1 MTNFNYEDLNE
12 DLNLVNG
19 DNQGDL
25 ITVDE

>member
-25 ITVDE
+25 ITAEE